1 MRIVVTGA
9 TGFIGQS
16 LVQRLAADGHEVHIL
31 IRKPRTGLPPQ
42 IPYSI
47 WDAQENDPP
56 PAALD
61 GAEAVVHLAGEPVTQ
76 RWTQAVK
83 RGIRSSRVGG
93 TQRLIS
99 ALSQLNSFPRV
110 LIAGSAVGYYG
121 SRGDEVLTEASAPG
135 KGFLAEVCE
144 EWESAANLGLA
155 LNMRVVRLRTGLVLG
170 REGGALARMLPAF
183 RAGAGGRLG
192 SGEQWMSWIHLQDL
206 ISLIIQALTN
216 ENPPVP
222 SMPSPPPPSATATSP
237 TPSPA
242 NSAAPPFSPLPCFSC
257 VCSSAKWPPP
267 FSKPANASSPPPPKK
282 PASISATLNSAP
294 PCAIYCDPRTAIII
308 ASEPLLPF
316 APQLHRAQNRL
327 PPRSQR

>member
-56 PAALD
+56 PAALN
-61 GAEAVVHLAGEPVTQ
+61 GAEAVIHLAGEPVTQ

-83 RGIRSSRVGG
+83 RSIRSSRVGG

-110 LIAGSAVGYYG
+110 LIAGSAIGYYG
-121 SRGDEVLTEASAPG
+121 SRSDEVLTEASAPG

-155 LNMRVVRLRTGLVLG
+155 LNMRVVRLRTGIVLG

-216 ENPPVP
+216 EKLTGAINAVAPAPVRN
-222 SMPSPPPPSATATSP
+222 SDFTHALAGELRR
-237 TPSPA
+237 PA
-242 NSAAPPFSPLPCFSC
+242 IFPAPMFLLRLLFGEMAAAVLE
-257 VCSSAKWPPP
+257 A
-267 FSKPANASSPPPPKK
+267 
-282 PASISATLNSAP
+282 
-294 PCAIYCDPRTAIII
+294 
-308 ASEPLLPF
+308 
-316 APQLHRAQNRL
+316 
-327 PPRSQR
+327 SQRVLPVAAEKAGFDFRYTELGPALRDLLRS

>member
-216 ENPPVP
+216 EKLTGAVNAV
-222 SMPSPPPPSATATSP
+222 AP
-237 TPSPA
+237 TPVR
-242 NSAAPPFSPLPCFSC
+242 NSDFTHAL
-257 VCSSAKWPPP
+257 
-267 FSKPANASSPPPPKK
+267 
-282 PASISATLNSAP
+282 
-294 PCAIYCDPRTAIII
+294 
-308 ASEPLLPF
+308 ASELRRPAIFPAPMFLL
-316 APQLHRAQNRL
+316 RL
-327 PPRSQR
+327 LFGEMAAAVLEASQRVLPAAAEKAGFDFRYTELGPALRDLLRS